1 MRDSLIAGVLA
12 FVLASCA
19 GVPPAPT
26 APTALPPPPPAPAHP
41 PAAPAPPP
49 TAPPA
54 PAPPPAAAL
63 PVPPPAAPPVAAP
76 APPQIVNVIVFPGG
90 FNWPIWVAQ
99 EKGLFAKNGIDVKIT
114 PTPNSVF
121 QLTGLIEGRF
131 DIAMTAIDNLIA
143 YREGQGEA
151 KVDGPDLIAFMG
163 GDNGF
168 LRLVAVPEVKT
179 LADLRGRT
187 VSVDART
194 TGYAFVLFE
203 ILERGGLVLDRDYTV
218 ERAGGV
224 LQRFQA
230 LMEKKHAATLLL
242 SPFELQAEAKGF
254 KRLGNATDVL
264 GAYQGLVGGARKG
277 WADAN
282 RAAVVGYIRAFSEA
296 VDWLYDPRNRDEAVL
311 IFRKNL
317 PNVPEQ
323 GAQAAYGV
331 LLAPSGGFQKKAQID
346 LEGVRTVLALR
357 SKYAEPK
364 KSLTDPNTYY
374 DSSFYRV
381 AMR

>member
-1 MRDSLIAGVLA
+1 MRTLFKILAILVLTA
-12 FVLASCA
+12 CTTT
-19 GVPPAPT
+19 PPAPPKT
-26 APTALPPPPPAPAHP
+26 
-41 PAAPAPPP
+41 
-49 TAPPA
+49 
-54 PAPPPAAAL
+54 
-63 PVPPPAAPPVAAP
+63 VS
-76 APPQIVNVIVFPGG
+76 VIVFPGG

-99 EKGLFAKNGIDVKIT
+99 EKGFFAKNGLDVRVT
-114 PTPNSVF
+114 PTPSSVF
-121 QLTGLIEGRF
+121 QLTNLIEGKF

-151 KVDGPDLIAFMG
+151 KLDGPDLIAFMG

-179 LADLRGRT
+179 LADLRSKT

-203 ILERGGLVLDRDYTV
+203 MLERGGLVPDRDYTV

-230 LMEKKHAATLLL
+230 LMERKHAATLLL
-242 SPFELQAEAKGF
+242 SPFELQTEARGF
-254 KRLGNATDVL
+254 TRLGNATDVL

-282 RAAVVGYIRAFSEA
+282 RDAVVGYIRAFSEA
-296 VDWLYDPRNRDEAVL
+296 VDWLYDPSNRDEAVL

-317 PNVPEQ
+317 PSVPEQ
-323 GAQAAYGV
+323 GARAAYGV
-331 LLAPSGGFQKKAQID
+331 LLAPAGGFQKKAQID

-357 SKYAEPK
+357 SKYGEPK
-364 KSLTDPNTYY
+364 KMLSDPARYY
-374 DSSFYRV
+374 EESFYRA